1 MKVYISADMEGVTG
15 ATNWEEVDH
24 NKSAYNQF
32 QKQMSLEVA
41 AACEGAIAAGAKEV
55 LVKDAHYSGR
65 NILPSFLPKRTKL
78 IRGWSGHPYSMVQEL
93 NSRFDALMMIGYHS
107 RAGSGGNPLAHT
119 MSSAKIERIT
129 LNDKQASELL
139 LHGTIAS
146 KYHVPLTF
154 VSGDSVICKEVES
167 ISPNTV
173 THSTMHGVG
182 DSTIS
187 IQPELSINIIKRK
200 SEKSLKCDLKK
211 SIWAYPSRFK
221 LVIRYMKHID
231 AYKASHYPGA
241 VMLNPKSVCY
251 EDRDYDNIMRFIL
264 FCV

>member
-15 ATNWEEVDH
+15 VTNWEEVDH
-24 NKSAYNQF
+24 NKPAYTQF

-41 AACEGAIAAGAKEV
+41 AACEGAISAGAKEV

-65 NILPSFLPKRTKL
+65 NILPEYLPKRAKI
-78 IRGWSGHPYSMVQEL
+78 IRGWSGHPYSMLQEI
-93 NSRFDALMMIGYHS
+93 NSGFDALMVLGYHS

-129 LNDKQASELL
+129 LNDRQASELL

-146 KYHVPLTF
+146 KYHIPLTF
-154 VSGDSVICKEVES
+154 VSGDSGICREVKEIS
-167 ISPNTV
+167 INTV
-173 THSTMHGVG
+173 THSTMRGVG

-187 IQPELSINIIKRK
+187 LQPGLSINIIKRK
-200 SEKSLKCDLKK
+200 SQESFDGDLRKC
-211 SIWAYPSRFK
+211 IWVYPSRFK
-221 LVIRYMKHID
+221 LIIKYMKHVD
-231 AYKASHYPGA
+231 AYKAAQYPGA
-241 VMLNPKSVCY
+241 KMLSPKSVSY
-251 EDRDYDNIMRFIL
+251 DHRDYDNIMRFIL

>member
-1 MKVYISADMEGVTG
+1 MKVYISADMEGITG
-15 ATNWEEVDH
+15 VTNWEEVDH
-24 NKSAYNQF
+24 NKSAYAQF

-41 AACEGAIAAGAKEV
+41 AACEGVICAGAKEI

-65 NILPSFLPKRTKL
+65 NILPKYLPKRVKI
-78 IRGWSGHPYSMVQEL
+78 IRGWSGHPYSMLQEI
-93 NSRFDALMMIGYHS
+93 NSRFDALMFIGYHS

-119 MSSAKIERIT
+119 MSSAKIERIM
-129 LNDKQASELL
+129 LNDREASELL

-154 VSGDSVICKEVES
+154 VSGDSVICREAKD
-167 ISPNTV
+167 ISPNIV

-187 IQPELSINIIKRK
+187 LQPELSINIIKKKAEQSLDGDLRK
-200 SEKSLKCDLKK
+200 C
-211 SIWAYPSRFK
+211 IWANPSRFK
-221 LVIRYMKHID
+221 LIIKYMKHVD
-231 AYKASHYPGA
+231 AYKASQYPGA
-241 VMLNPKSVCY
+241 RMLSPKSVCY
-251 EDRDYDNIMRFIL
+251 EDKDYDNIMRFIL

>member
-1 MKVYISADMEGVTG
+1 MRVYISADMEGVTG
-15 ATNWEEVDH
+15 VAHWEEVDH
-24 NKSAYNQF
+24 NKAAYSQF

-41 AACEGAIAAGAKEV
+41 AACEGAIAAGAQEV

-65 NILPSFLPKRTKL
+65 NILPSYLPKKAKI
-78 IRGWSGHPYSMVQEL
+78 IRGWSGHPYSMLQGI
-93 NSRFDALMMIGYHS
+93 NSRFDAFMLIGYHS

-119 MSSAKIERIT
+119 MSSAKIERII
-129 LNDKQASELL
+129 LNDREASELL

-146 KYHVPLTF
+146 KYHIPLTF
-154 VSGDSVICKEVES
+154 VSGDSGICREVKD
-167 ISPNTV
+167 ISPDTV

-187 IQPELSINIIKRK
+187 IQPGLSINIIKRK
-200 SEKSLKCDLKK
+200 SQESLAGDIKKC
-211 SIWAYPSRFK
+211 IWAYPSRFK
-221 LVIRYMKHID
+221 LTIKYMKHVD
-231 AYKASHYPGA
+231 AYKASQYLGA
-241 VMLNPKSVCY
+241 KMLSPKSVCY

>member
-15 ATNWEEVDH
+15 VSHWEEVDH
-24 NKSAYNQF
+24 NKSAYIQF

-41 AACEGAIAAGAKEV
+41 AACEGAIAAGAKEI

-65 NILPSFLPKRTKL
+65 NILPSNLPKKAKI
-78 IRGWSGHPYSMVQEL
+78 IRGWSGHPYSMLQEI
-93 NSRFDALMMIGYHS
+93 NSSFDALMLIGYHA

-119 MSSAKIERIT
+119 MSSAKIERII
-129 LNDKQASELL
+129 LNDVQASELL

-146 KYHVPLTF
+146 KYHIPLAF
-154 VSGDSVICKEVES
+154 VSGDSVICKEVKN

-173 THSTMHGVG
+173 THATMHGAG
-182 DSTIS
+182 DSSIS
-187 IQPELSINIIKRK
+187 LQPELSIDIIRRK
-200 SEKSLKCDLKK
+200 SEESLNGELKK
-211 SIWAYPSRFK
+211 CIWAYPSRFK
-221 LVIRYMKHID
+221 LIIRYMKHVD
-231 AYKASHYPGA
+231 AYYASQYPGA
-241 VMLNPKSVCY
+241 VMLTPKSVCY